1 MYLEVLHYLLTN
13 SEYPQHIHR
22 RSEISSFLLG
32 LIKVSLSPNPS
43 LGALCCFSDL
53 PHARCKVEDDQT
65 LGPLA
70 LKASTIFEECP
81 FLQAS

>member
-32 LIKVSLSPNPS
+32 LIKVSLSQPLFRS
-43 LGALCCFSDL
+43 CVVLLTS
-53 PHARCKVEDDQT
+53 HVARCKVEDDQT

>member
-43 LGALCCFSDL
+43 LGALCCFAD
-53 PHARCKVEDDQT
+53 PTCT
-65 LGPLA
+65 M
-70 LKASTIFEECP
+70 
-81 FLQAS
+81 

>member
-43 LGALCCFSDL
+43 LSALCCFSD
-53 PHARCKVEDDQT
+53 PTCT
-65 LGPLA
+65 M
-70 LKASTIFEECP
+70 
-81 FLQAS
+81 